1 MAKEGGK
8 AMNANSSVQ
17 SPAIRRPKAMQTT
30 PGEKIFALI
39 NYIFFILLGLSTVFP
54 FINLIAKSFSSE
66 AAVVSGMVT
75 LYPIDFQIG
84 TYKYVASNSMFLHAF
99 WVSITV
105 TVVGSLL
112 SLFMTV
118 LAAYPLSKT
127 RLRGRKFFIIMYLFT
142 MLFSGGLIPTYL
154 LMHKL
159 QLIDTLAVLFLPF
172 MINVYNMLIIK
183 SYFENLPDSLE
194 ESAKMDGASNMTIL
208 IRIILPLSM
217 PVLAT
222 IGLFYAVTFWNDYF
236 TSLIYINSAEMKPL
250 QLYLK
255 ELFVSST
262 DAFMRT
268 NIDASLN
275 VSPQSIQAASIILAT
290 LPIILVYPL
299 LQKYFVKGVLVGSV
313 KG

>member
-1 MAKEGGK
+1 MKTSTIIQPRRTSKLGTIPT
-8 AMNANSSVQ
+8 SV
-17 SPAIRRPKAMQTT
+17 
-30 PGEKIFALI
+30 GEKIFTVL
-39 NYIFFILLGLSTVFP
+39 NYIIFILLGLSAIFP
-54 FINLIAKSFSSE
+54 FINLIAKSLSSE
-66 AAVVSGMVT
+66 AAVVAGMVSI
-75 LYPIDFQIG
+75 YPIDWQWG
-84 TYKYVASNSMFLHAF
+84 TYKYVASNAMFLRAF
-99 WVSITV
+99 TISVTV
-105 TVVGSLL
+105 TGIGSLI
-112 SLFMTV
+112 SLGMTT
-118 LAAYPLSKT
+118 LAAYPLSKP
-127 RLRGRKFFIIMYLFT
+127 RLRGRKVFILIFLFT

-159 QLIDTLAVLFLPF
+159 HLIDKLPVLFLPY
-172 MINVYNMLIIK
+172 MINVYNMLIVK
-183 SYFENLPDSLE
+183 NYFESLPESLE

-208 IRIILPLSM
+208 MRIILPLSM

-236 TSLIYINSAEMKPL
+236 TSLIYINSADLKPL

-262 DAFMRT
+262 DTFMRT
-268 NIDASLN
+268 NVDASLN

-290 LPIILVYPL
+290 LPIVIVYPF

>member
-1 MAKEGGK
+1 MHTKGIL
-8 AMNANSSVQ
+8 Q
-17 SPAIRRPKAMQTT
+17 SPVGRRSGAIPTSR
-30 PGEKIFALI
+30 GEKIFTVV
-39 NYIFFILLGLSTVFP
+39 NHVFFILLGLSTIFP
-54 FINLIAKSFSSE
+54 FINLIAKSLSSE

-75 LYPIDFQIG
+75 LYPIDFQVG
-84 TYKYVASNSMFLHAF
+84 TYKYVASNSLFLNAF
-99 WVSITV
+99 MVSITV
-105 TVVGSLL
+105 TLVGSLL
-112 SLFMTV
+112 ALFMTT
-118 LAAYPLSKT
+118 LAAYPLSKP

-154 LMHKL
+154 LMHEL
-159 QLIDTLAVLFLPF
+159 NLIDKLPVLFLPL
-172 MINVYNMLIIK
+172 MINVYNMLIVK
-183 SYFENLPDSLE
+183 SYFESLPDSLE

-208 IRIILPLSM
+208 VRIILPLSM

-222 IGLFYAVTFWNDYF
+222 IALFYAVTFWNDYF
-236 TSLIYINSAEMKPL
+236 TSLIYINSVEMKPL

-268 NIDASLN
+268 NVDASLN

-290 LPIILVYPL
+290 MPIIFVYPF

>member
-1 MAKEGGK
+1 MQVNHSLKSPTAK
-8 AMNANSSVQ
+8 ASSAIRT
-17 SPAIRRPKAMQTT
+17 SPA
-30 PGEKIFALI
+30 EKVFTVF
-39 NYIFFILLGLSTVFP
+39 NYVFFILLGLSTIFP
-54 FINLIAKSFSSE
+54 FVNLIAKSLSSE
-66 AAVVSGMVT
+66 AAVVSGMVS

-84 TYKYVASNSMFLHAF
+84 TYKYVASNAMFLNAF
-99 WVSITV
+99 TISITV
-105 TVVGSLL
+105 TFIGSLL
-112 SLFMTV
+112 SLFMTT
-118 LAAYPLSKT
+118 LAAYPLSKP
-127 RLRGRKFFIIMYLFT
+127 RLRGRKFFIILYLFT

-159 QLIDTLAVLFLPF
+159 HLIDKLPVLFLPY

-183 SYFENLPDSLE
+183 NYFEGLPDSLE
-194 ESAKMDGASNMTIL
+194 ESAKIDGASNMTIL
-208 IRIILPLSM
+208 WRIILPLSL

-222 IGLFYAVTFWNDYF
+222 IGLFYAVTYWNDYF
-236 TSLIYINSAEMKPL
+236 TSLIYINSADMKPL

-262 DAFMRT
+262 DAFLRT
-268 NIDASLN
+268 NVDASLN

-290 LPIILVYPL
+290 LPIVIVYPF

>member
-1 MAKEGGK
+1 
-8 AMNANSSVQ
+8 MNANRTVK
-17 SPAIRRPKAMQTT
+17 SPAVRRSGAIQASSI
-30 PGEKIFALI
+30 EKIFTVI
-39 NYIFFILLGLSTVFP
+39 NYIFFILLGLSTIFP

-75 LYPIDFQIG
+75 LYPIDFQLG
-84 TYKYVASNSMFLHAF
+84 TYKYVASNSMFIQAF
-99 WVSITV
+99 IVSITV
-105 TVVGSLL
+105 TLVGSLL
-112 SLFMTV
+112 ALFMTT

-159 QLIDTLAVLFLPF
+159 DLIDKLPVLFLPF

-183 SYFENLPDSLE
+183 SYFESLPDSLE
-194 ESAKMDGASNMTIL
+194 ESAKIDGASNMTIL
-208 IRIILPLSM
+208 TRIILPLSM

-236 TSLIYINSAEMKPL
+236 TSLIYINSADLKPL

-255 ELFVSST
+255 ELFVTST

-268 NIDASLN
+268 NVDASLN

-290 LPIILVYPL
+290 LPIVVVYPF

>member
-1 MAKEGGK
+1 MF
-8 AMNANSSVQ
+8 SV
-17 SPAIRRPKAMQTT
+17 
-30 PGEKIFALI
+30 L
-39 NYIFFILLGLSTVFP
+39 NHLFFILLALSTIFP
-54 FINLIAKSFSSE
+54 FVNLIAKSLSSE

-75 LYPIDFQIG
+75 LYPIDFQVG
-84 TYKYVASNSMFLHAF
+84 TYKYVASNSLFLNAF
-99 WVSITV
+99 LVSVTV
-105 TVVGSLL
+105 TLVGSVLAL
-112 SLFMTV
+112 AMTA
-118 LAAYPLSKT
+118 LAAYPLSKQ
-127 RLRGRKFFIIMYLFT
+127 RLRGRKFFILLYLFT

-159 QLIDTLAVLFLPF
+159 DLIDKLPVLFLPF

-183 SYFENLPDSLE
+183 SYFESLPESLE

-208 IRIILPLSM
+208 VRIVLPLSM

-222 IGLFYAVTFWNDYF
+222 IGLFYAVMFWNDYF
-236 TSLIYINSAEMKPL
+236 TSLIYINSAELKPL

-262 DAFMRT
+262 DAFLRT
-268 NIDASLN
+268 NVDASLN

-290 LPIILVYPL
+290 IPIIIVYPF

>member
-1 MAKEGGK
+1 MKVSG
-8 AMNANSSVQ
+8 
-17 SPAIRRPKAMQTT
+17 
-30 PGEKIFALI
+30 GEKMFHAL
-39 NYIFFILLGLSTVFP
+39 NHIFFILLGLSTIFP

-75 LYPIDFQIG
+75 VYPIDFQVG
-84 TYKYVASNSMFLHAF
+84 TYKYVASNSLFLHAF
-99 WVSITV
+99 MVSITV
-105 TVVGSLL
+105 TAAGSLL
-112 SLFMTV
+112 ALCMTT
-118 LAAYPLSKT
+118 LAAYPLSKP
-127 RLRGRKFFIIMYLFT
+127 RLRGRKFFIVLYLFT

-159 QLIDTLAVLFLPF
+159 GLIDKLPVLFLPY

-183 SYFENLPDSLE
+183 SYFESLPDSLE
-194 ESAKMDGASNMTIL
+194 ESAKIDGASNMTIL
-208 IRIILPLSM
+208 ARIILPLSM

-222 IGLFYAVTFWNDYF
+222 IALFYAVTFWNDYF
-236 TSLIYINSAEMKPL
+236 TSLIYINSAELKPL

-262 DAFMRT
+262 DAFLRT
-268 NIDASLN
+268 NVDASLN

-290 LPIILVYPL
+290 LPILLMYPF

>member
-1 MAKEGGK
+1 MHTKGTL
-8 AMNANSSVQ
+8 Q
-17 SPAIRRPKAMQTT
+17 SPAVRRNGAIRT
-30 PGEKIFALI
+30 PRGEKIFAVV
-39 NYIFFILLGLSTVFP
+39 NHIFFILMGLSTIFP
-54 FINLIAKSFSSE
+54 FINLVAKSLSSE

-84 TYKYVASNSMFLHAF
+84 TYKYVASNSLFLNAF
-99 WVSITV
+99 MVSITV
-105 TVVGSLL
+105 TLVGSLL
-112 SLFMTV
+112 ALFMTT
-118 LAAYPLSKT
+118 LAAYPLSKP

-159 QLIDTLAVLFLPF
+159 NLIDKLPVLFLPL
-172 MINVYNMLIIK
+172 MINVYNMLIVK
-183 SYFENLPDSLE
+183 SYFESLPDSLE

-208 IRIILPLSM
+208 VRIILPLSM

-222 IGLFYAVTFWNDYF
+222 IALFYAVTFWNDYF
-236 TSLIYINSAEMKPL
+236 TSLIYINSVEMKPL

-268 NIDASLN
+268 NVDASLN

-290 LPIILVYPL
+290 LPIIFVYPF